1 MYIDPDSLTGSF
13 VLGQAFGRLERL
25 TLDFDF
31 ERERRA
37 ANFVDLQPKEL
48 AAIIDDLLSVRELLP
63 GGNVAVLVKL
73 KAILEGTIAA
83 IFEQG
88 QLAAQE
94 YWAQAS
100 PDERAHLATLM
111 PEVVIAKAWEHVS
124 ENTDTNQ
131 ANWFIEGFCRQWWL
145 VEYLNYVYNTPSQTE

>member
-37 ANFVDLQPKEL
+37 ANFVDLQPNEL

-63 GGNVAVLVKL
+63 AGNVAVLIKL

-94 YWAQAS
+94 YWSQAT
-100 PDERAHLATLM
+100 PDERTQLAKLM
-111 PEVVIAKAWEHVS
+111 PNVVIAKAWEHVP

-131 ANWFIEGFCRQWWL
+131 ANWFVEGFCRQWWL
-145 VEYLNYVYNTPSQTE
+145 VEYLNYIYGTPSQTE